1 MGCLVAGWRLLRQA
15 GSFLVHISRMVLFVI
30 SLVAEQEG
38 FTEAWLTLGVVEGAS
53 PVASNQ
59 KEIKKNERWPLCFLI
74 LPPVPRVFQVGLL
87 GRKRKKTQDGRKVEK
102 CPQANLR
109 LPNERG
115 PWTCIDWTH
124 AQVWGRCLL
133 SF

>member
-15 GSFLVHISRMVLFVI
+15 GSFLVHISRMILFVI
-30 SLVAEQEG
+30 MFVMAEQVG
-38 FTEAWLTLGVVEGAS
+38 FTEAWLTFEVVKGAS

-87 GRKRKKTQDGRKVEK
+87 GRKQKKDTGWEEGRKMS
-102 CPQANLR
+102 PSQ
-109 LPNERG
+109 
-115 PWTCIDWTH
+115 
-124 AQVWGRCLL
+124 
-133 SF
+133 